1 MPQHQRRIELLRPS
15 STTRHLGQTNPPR
28 MVVGFGSLAG
38 FFASNIVSDGT
49 RALPVEKA
57 HLILPQVTTAASI
70 AH

>member
-1 MPQHQRRIELLRPS
+1 
-15 STTRHLGQTNPPR
+15 

-57 HLILPQVTTAASI
+57 HLILPRVTTAASI